1 MLRFRSHGR
10 SWTELSI
17 EPERGVVLNEPSGV
31 APGQHAGGSRIRVLI
46 VDDHPPIREWVR
58 ATLTP
63 HGFEV
68 IEARSGDEALALME
82 QGLHVSAAICDVLM
96 PHAEVEGIAAART
109 LWHEYGVPCLILTS
123 VQEAGS
129 RLAAVYAGAM
139 GYVLKDAAKGD
150 LLVRSVQAIV
160 KGQRPSDALA
170 AIAVS
175 TGEAR
180 QISETRTAKLRAM
193 AQLTPQQ
200 RVVAGLILQG
210 KTNQEIAET
219 LVLSRGTVNSH
230 VSNILQRLNL
240 ATRREVRTRILLDLP
255 GQRQQAGSTERSTD
269 AA

>member
-10 SWTELSI
+10 TWAELAAGP
-17 EPERGVVLNEPSGV
+17 EPMGYDEGLAV
-31 APGQHAGGSRIRVLI
+31 APGCHADDLRLRVLI
-46 VDDHPPIREWVR
+46 VDDHPPIRDWVR
-58 ATLTP
+58 TTLTP
-63 HGFEV
+63 HGFAV
-68 IEARSGDEALALME
+68 VEARSGDEALAMVR
-82 QGLHVSAAICDVLM
+82 QGLGVSAAICDVLM
-96 PHAEVEGIAAART
+96 PHAEIEGIAAARV
-109 LWHEYGVPCLILTS
+109 LWHEYNVPCLILTS

-139 GYVLKDAAKGD
+139 GYVLKDAAQSD
-150 LLVRSVQAIV
+150 LLVRSIQAIV

-170 AIAVS
+170 AIAIS
-175 TGEAR
+175 TDEAR
-180 QISETRTAKLRAM
+180 QISETRTAQLRAI

-200 RVVAGLILQG
+200 RVVAALILQG
-210 KTNQEIAET
+210 KTNQEIAEA

-255 GQRQQAGSTERSTD
+255 GQHPEGSATERSSH